1 MKIFGALASA
11 TLFMAALA
19 VHAQQPLAEAP
30 QVLANGQKITPLAAP
45 GSTIR
50 TLNPDLAAY
59 PDYEIS
65 QIMSATASPDGKTLL
80 VLSSGYNDFYDSK
93 GYNALIS
100 SEFVFVFD
108 ISSRTA
114 KQLQALPVQNA
125 FGGVAFAPNGKH
137 FYVGGGVD
145 DDVHVFGQTGGL
157 WAEAASSPIALN
169 HEGSGAAVGSAT
181 GLGIEQSAAA
191 TGLAVTADG
200 KYVIVTDHYNDS
212 ISVVDLTSNAKVGEL
227 DLRPGKNGE
236 VPGTPGGES
245 PWAVAIVGN
254 HTAYVSSE
262 RDREIDVVN
271 IKKPTSPA
279 ITTRIR
285 VPGNPNKM
293 VLSRD
298 QSTLY
303 VAMDNADA
311 IAVIDTAKNE
321 LTATIPTV
329 APPWDL
335 PVYDTE
341 AKFYRGSA
349 PNGLTISPD
358 GNTLYVTNGGANSVA
373 VIPLNHRRNG
383 YADARGTS
391 DDHDGDG
398 QGGQHIPAVAG
409 LIPTGWYPQ
418 DVAVG
423 ADGRTLYVINSR
435 GIPGPNPG
443 NCLGYE
449 YPCIPQVPPA
459 DITWVSNEY
468 ILELEKGG
476 LQTVP
481 VPKADVLWQLT
492 KQVSE
497 NNGYGFKPSEADRE
511 TMAALKSN
519 IKHIIY
525 IVREN
530 RTYDQILGDLPVGNG
545 DPMLAEFAS
554 FTPNAQALATQFVTF
569 DNFYDPAEVSGDGWP
584 WSMSGR
590 ETDIGVK
597 TIPVD
602 YAYPSRGG
610 SYDVEGTNRNINVG
624 IANPSLRA
632 AADPLQSDA
641 LAAALGTTLNDP
653 DLLPGSNNDS
663 APDGP
668 DGEAQQGYLWN
679 AAIRAGVSVRNYGY
693 FCDLT
698 RYSSKVKAA
707 GIYVPLDPNPYAD
720 GVQQA
725 YPADPALQN
734 ITDLYFRGFD
744 NNYPDYYREQ
754 EWQREFNQFVAD
766 GNLPTLSLVRLMHD
780 HTSGNVSEAP
790 FPLAISGVNTPET
803 QVADNDFATGLLLQ
817 AVANSP
823 YANNTL
829 VFIIE
834 DDAQDGADHV
844 DAHRSVAFVAG
855 PYVKTGAV
863 VSDHYSTVNV
873 LRTIEDVLGLDHL
886 SAYTASQG
894 PMTHAFDLNK
904 TSWTYKAVFPA
915 VLASTSLPQPDPSV
929 ARVGDRS
936 KPLHDAK
943 WWARQTKGM
952 DFTAPDKVDAVAY
965 NRILWKGVMGNKP
978 YPTGRSG
985 KDLSHDRKSLLGKSD
1000 AAVERTSGGGAGMPR
1015 G

>member
-1 MKIFGALASA
+1 MKTLEALAAASLFVGAL
-11 TLFMAALA
+11 T
-19 VHAQQPLAEAP
+19 VHAQAPWPDAP

-45 GSTIR
+45 DSTIQH
-50 TLNPDLAAY
+50 LNPGLAAY

-108 ISSRTA
+108 INSRIA
-114 KQLQALPVQNA
+114 KQLQALPVQNT
-125 FGGVAFAPNGKH
+125 FGGIAFAPDGKH
-137 FYVGGGVD
+137 FYVGGGVND
-145 DDVHVFGQTGGL
+145 NVHVFAKSGGL

-169 HEGSGAAVGSAT
+169 HVGSGAAVGSAT

-191 TGLAVTADG
+191 TGLAVSADG
-200 KYVIVTDHYNDS
+200 QYVVVTDHYNDS
-212 ISVVDLTSNAKVGEL
+212 ISVVDVSTNTKVGEL

-245 PWAVAIVGN
+245 PWAVAIAGN
-254 HTAYVSSE
+254 STAYVSSE

-271 IKKPTSPA
+271 IKDPARPTIRA
-279 ITTRIR
+279 RII

-311 IAVIDTAKNE
+311 VAVIDTARNL
-321 LTATIPTV
+321 LTATVPTV
-329 APPWDL
+329 APPGQL

-349 PNGLTISPD
+349 PNGLAISPD
-358 GNTLYVTNGGANSVA
+358 GSTLYVTNGGANSVA
-373 VIPLNHRRNG
+373 VIALDRRRIG
-383 YADARGTS
+383 DAA
-391 DDHDGDG
+391 DGDG
-398 QGGQHIPAVAG
+398 QGQQHIPAVIG

-423 ADGRTLYVINSR
+423 VGGKTLYVINSR

-481 VPKADVLWQLT
+481 VPQADVLWQLT
-492 KQVSE
+492 RQVSE
-497 NNGYGFKPSEADRE
+497 NNGYGFKPSEADRQ
-511 TMAALKSN
+511 TMAALKSH

-525 IVREN
+525 VVREN
-530 RTYDQILGDLPVGNG
+530 RTYDQILGALPVGNG
-545 DPMLAEFAS
+545 DPTLAEFAS
-554 FTPNAQALATQFVTF
+554 FTPNAQALATQFVDF

-597 TIPVD
+597 TIPID

-624 IANPSLRA
+624 IGNPSLRA
-632 AADPLQSDA
+632 AADPLQSDE

-653 DLLPGSNNDS
+653 DLLPGTNNDS

-698 RYSSKVKAA
+698 RYSASVKPV
-707 GIYVPLDPNPYAD
+707 GIYVPLDTNPYVD

-725 YPADPALQN
+725 YPADPALQT

-754 EWQREFNQFVAD
+754 EWQREFNQFVAN
-766 GNLPTLSLVRLMHD
+766 GNLPALSLVRLMHD

-790 FPLAISGVNTPET
+790 YPSAIAGVNTPET
-803 QVADNDFATGLLLQ
+803 QVADNDYATGLLLQ

-823 YANNTL
+823 YANDTL

-855 PYVKTGAV
+855 PYVKNGAV
-863 VSDHYSTVNV
+863 INTHYSTVNV

-894 PMTHAFDLNK
+894 PMTNAFDLSK
-904 TSWTYKAVFPA
+904 TSWTYKAIFPA
-915 VLASTSLPQPDPSV
+915 VLESTSLPQPGASV
-929 ARVGDRS
+929 ARAGDRS
-936 KPLHDAK
+936 KPLHDAR

-952 DFTAPDKVDAVAY
+952 DFSAPDKVNAVAY

-978 YPTGRSG
+978 YPTARSG
-985 KDLSHDRKSLLGKSD
+985 KDLSQNRDALLGKSD
-1000 AAVERTSGGGAGMPR
+1000 PPAQSVSGGGAGMR
-1015 G
+1015 

>member
-1 MKIFGALASA
+1 MKTLGSLTAASLLLGALSI
-11 TLFMAALA
+11 
-19 VHAQQPLAEAP
+19 HAQAPWANQP
-30 QVLANGQKITPLAAP
+30 QVLATGQRITPLAAP
-45 GSTIR
+45 GSTIQH
-50 TLNPDLAAY
+50 LNPGLAAY

-100 SEFVFVFD
+100 SEFVFIFD
-108 ISSRTA
+108 VSSGSA
-114 KQLQALPVQNA
+114 KQVQAVPVQNA
-125 FGGVAFAPNGKH
+125 FGGVAFAPDGRH

-145 DDVHVFGQTGGL
+145 DNVHVFAKSGGL
-157 WAEAASSPIALN
+157 WTEAAGSPIALN
-169 HEGSGAAVGSAT
+169 HVGSGAAVGSAT
-181 GLGIEQSAAA
+181 GLGIDQSAAA
-191 TGLAVTADG
+191 TGLAVSADG
-200 KYVIVTDHYNDS
+200 QHVVITDHYNDS
-212 ISVVDLTSNAKVGEL
+212 ISVVDVSTSTKVGEL

-236 VPGTPGGES
+236 APGTPGGES
-245 PWAVAIVGN
+245 PWAVAVAGN
-254 HTAYVSSE
+254 STAYVSSE

-271 IKKPTSPA
+271 IKNPAKPTIKA
-279 ITTRIR
+279 RII

-311 IAVIDTAKNE
+311 VAVIDTARNL

-329 APPWDL
+329 APPGQL

-349 PNGLTISPD
+349 PNGLALSPD
-358 GNTLYVTNGGANSVA
+358 GGTLYVSNGGANSVA
-373 VIPLNHRRNG
+373 VIALGRQWNG
-383 YADARGTS
+383 AAGGGA
-391 DDHDGDG
+391 DHDGG
-398 QGGQHIPAVAG
+398 QGGQHMPAVIG

-423 ADGRTLYVINSR
+423 ADGKTLYTINSR

-459 DITWVSNEY
+459 DITYTANEY
-468 ILELEKGG
+468 ILELEKGS

-481 VPKADVLWQLT
+481 VPRAEVLWQLT
-492 KQVSE
+492 RQVSE
-497 NNGYGFKPSEADRE
+497 NNGYGFKPSEADRQ
-511 TMAALKSN
+511 TMAELKSR
-519 IKHIIY
+519 IKHVIY

-530 RTYDQILGDLPVGNG
+530 RTYDQILGALPVGNG
-545 DPMLAEFAS
+545 DPTLAEFAS
-554 FTPNAQALATQFVTF
+554 FTPNAQALATQFVDF
-569 DNFYDPAEVSGDGWP
+569 DNYYDPAEVSGDGWP

-597 TIPVD
+597 TIPID
-602 YAYPSRGG
+602 YAYPSRGA

-624 IANPSLRA
+624 IGNPGLRA
-632 AADPLQSDA
+632 AADPLQSDE

-653 DLLPGSNNDS
+653 DRLRGTNHDS

-668 DGEAQQGYLWN
+668 DGEAQQGFLWT
-679 AAIRAGVSVRNYGY
+679 AAIRAGASVRNYGY

-698 RYSSKVKAA
+698 RYSSSVKAA
-707 GIYVPLDPNPYAD
+707 GIYVPLDPSPYAD

-725 YPADPALQN
+725 YPADPALQG
-734 ITDLYFRGFD
+734 ITDVYFRGFD

-754 EWQREFNQFVAD
+754 EWQREFSQYVSN

-790 FPLAISGVNTPET
+790 FPLAIAGVNTPET
-803 QVADNDFATGLLLQ
+803 QVADNDYAVGLLLQ

-823 YANNTL
+823 YANDTL
-829 VFIIE
+829 VFVIE
-834 DDAQDGADHV
+834 DDAQDGADHL
-844 DAHRSVAFVAG
+844 DAHRSVAFLAG

-863 VSDHYSTVNV
+863 ISTHYSTINV

-894 PMTHAFDLNK
+894 PMTNAFDLNK
-904 TSWTYKAVFPA
+904 TSWTYKAIFPA
-915 VLASTSLPQPDPSV
+915 VLASTSLPQPDASV
-929 ARVGDRS
+929 ARAGDRT

-952 DFTAPDKVDAVAY
+952 DFSAPDKVNAVAY
-965 NRILWKGVMGNKP
+965 NRILWKGVMGDKA
-978 YPTGRSG
+978 YPTERSG
-985 KDLSHDRKSLLGKSD
+985 KDLSQNRAALLGKSG
-1000 AAVERTSGGGAGMPR
+1000 AAAHATSGDGASGDGAGMR
-1015 G
+1015 